1 MLSLRGLRT
10 LRGEGSDSFE
20 LNLPQLDVQRGEL
33 LAVTGRSGCGKS
45 SLLEVLGLLL
55 DPQPLERF
63 ELRTTHAT
71 HDLHALWRSGQ
82 REALAQLRARHLGF
96 VLQTGGL
103 LPFLSVEQNIAVPRQ
118 LLGLPARGDLAD
130 EIPEALGIGALRRKK
145 PAELSIGE
153 RQRAAIAR
161 ALAHRPELLL
171 ADEPTAALDP
181 EHAEKVF
188 ELLIAL
194 VRRYRMTAIIV
205 THDWELVRRLGLRE
219 IRGLPLARDGG
230 AASRFDEHRQAA

>member
-1 MLSLRGLRT
+1 MLKLQGLRT
-10 LRGEGSDSFE
+10 LRGQGANSFE
-20 LNLPQLDVQRGEL
+20 LHVPLLHVAKGEL
-33 LAVTGRSGCGKS
+33 VAVTGRSGSGKS
-45 SLLEVLGLLL
+45 SLLEILGLILE
-55 DPQPLERF
+55 PQETEVF
-63 ELRTTHAT
+63 ELSVAGQT
-71 HDLHALWRSGQ
+71 HDLRALWRQGQ
-82 REALAQLRARHLGF
+82 REALAGLRARALGF

-103 LPFLSVEQNIAVPRQ
+103 LPFLSVEQNIATPRR
-118 LLGLPARGDLAD
+118 LVGMPARGDLAD
-130 EIPEALGIGALRRKK
+130 EIPDALGIGALRRKK

-188 ELLIAL
+188 ELLIGL
-194 VRRYRMTAIIV
+194 VRRYGMSAIIV

-219 IRGLPLARDGG
+219 IRGAPIHAVQG
-230 AASRFDEHRQAA
+230 AASRFVPQSSDA